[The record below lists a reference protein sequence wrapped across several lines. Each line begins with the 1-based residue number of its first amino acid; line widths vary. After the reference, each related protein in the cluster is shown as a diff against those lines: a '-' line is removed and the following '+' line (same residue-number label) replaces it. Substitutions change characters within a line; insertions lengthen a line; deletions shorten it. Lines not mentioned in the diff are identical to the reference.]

1 MIRERHLV
9 LDVPWS
15 KRFARYA
22 DLQHQW
28 DQKTVALFVGPVSSA
43 RTARA

>member
-1 MIRERHLV
+1 VMIRERYLV
-9 LDVPWS
+9 LDDVWA

-22 DLQHQW
+22 DQQHEW

-43 RTARA
+43 RPRA